1 MYISQWIPTFI
12 HTDIYIYIDMCV
24 CVPTMIFPLWF
35 VKSHLNLMW
44 LGHGMASV
52 ARPPM
57 RWTSR
62 RWPMQPWRHRLKH
75 VYIYEHL
82 YFHKHTHTY
91 IYLSLYIYI
100 SIYIHNKFA
109 LCYVVAYVQA
119 KFRWT
124 AVTQTEIWLR
134 WGSCA
139 LVMEM
144 QKQSQTRGKHAPR
157 PLGHRLHSGS
167 SSLAD
172 LRCHRTEWYNGVGGR
187 RCCANFSHGAFE
199 KSLRQQFRGW
209 SWTWMWTSCWLVG
222 HPGTLVDD
230 ALT

>member
-1 MYISQWIPTFI
+1 MTVMIIPNIITKHNASNDATHTKILQYKCWSYMIYIYVYTYT
-12 HTDIYIYIDMCV
+12 HTHIYIYI
-24 CVPTMIFPLWF
+24 
-35 VKSHLNLMW
+35 
-44 LGHGMASV
+44 
-52 ARPPM
+52 
-57 RWTSR
+57 
-62 RWPMQPWRHRLKH
+62 
-75 VYIYEHL
+75 
-82 YFHKHTHTY
+82 
-91 IYLSLYIYI
+91 YIYI
-100 SIYIHNKFA
+100 SIYLYLYIYITLYIYMHNKFA

-144 QKQSQTRGKHAPR
+144 QKQSQTRGKHVPR
-157 PLGHRLHSGS
+157 PIGHRLHSGS

-172 LRCHRTEWYNGVGGR
+172 LRCHRTQWYNGVGGR